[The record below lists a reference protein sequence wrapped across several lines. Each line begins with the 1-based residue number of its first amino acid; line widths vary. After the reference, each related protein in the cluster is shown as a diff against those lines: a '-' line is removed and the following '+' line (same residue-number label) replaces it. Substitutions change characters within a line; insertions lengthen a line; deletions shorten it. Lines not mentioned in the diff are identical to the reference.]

1 MMYGSRCN
9 NLTFILL
16 SLALPLLIAGCRTPQ
31 QYKEKADTDVYNII
45 DRIWEDKLFSRA
57 NYKISDT
64 KPLPQDLQVEK
75 SVPDSGILSL
85 AQALQLATAH
95 NRDYQTQKETL
106 YLTALQQTSVSH
118 QYDFIPFGQGA
129 GSYLKEGQDE
139 GIGATAALGFNK
151 LLYTGAFISTQIA
164 ANWMDI
170 ITGNMQSGLSSILSA
185 SITQPVLRG
194 YGRQVVM
201 ENLTQV
207 QRDTLYQLR
216 LFNRF
221 RKTFVVSVVSQ
232 YYHILQ
238 LYDEVKNARANFD
251 TLNWMNRR
259 AQDLATMGMIPQ
271 YELNQIYQDALQAHD
286 TLVLSQKMYQ
296 QALDGFKITLSL
308 PTQTEIQLDEKEL
321 DALRALGTI
330 EYEFQET
337 EAIQT
342 TLAQRL
348 DLANKADAVDDAK
361 RKVAIAADALRAELN
376 LVASAS
382 EASSDERTD
391 IITFNKLEDKYGLG
405 VQLDLPLDRLEER
418 NLYRTS
424 LITLNQRRRE
434 YEQASDMAVFEVR
447 QAFRDLSE
455 SAQRYKLQTESLT
468 LARKRFDNTIALLS
482 TAQTNTR
489 DVLDAQ
495 RDLFRAQNAS
505 TQTLVEYTI
514 AFLRF
519 YQDTGVLR
527 VQPDGMWVPQLAA
540 KK

>member
-1 MMYGSRCN
+1 MYGSRCN

-64 KPLPQDLQVEK
+64 QPLPQDLQVEK

-139 GIGATAALGFNK
+139 GIGVTAALGFNK

-201 ENLTQV
+201 ENLTQA

-271 YELNQIYQDALQAHD
+271 YELNQIYQDALRAHD
-286 TLVLSQKMYQ
+286 TLVLSQKCTNKPWMD
-296 QALDGFKITLSL
+296 LKSLS
-308 PTQTEIQLDEKEL
+308 
-321 DALRALGTI
+321 AC
-330 EYEFQET
+330 
-337 EAIQT
+337 
-342 TLAQRL
+342 
-348 DLANKADAVDDAK
+348 
-361 RKVAIAADALRAELN
+361 
-376 LVASAS
+376 
-382 EASSDERTD
+382 
-391 IITFNKLEDKYGLG
+391 
-405 VQLDLPLDRLEER
+405 PLKPKS
-418 NLYRTS
+418 NW
-424 LITLNQRRRE
+424 
-434 YEQASDMAVFEVR
+434 M
-447 QAFRDLSE
+447 
-455 SAQRYKLQTESLT
+455 
-468 LARKRFDNTIALLS
+468 
-482 TAQTNTR
+482 
-489 DVLDAQ
+489 
-495 RDLFRAQNAS
+495 
-505 TQTLVEYTI
+505 
-514 AFLRF
+514 
-519 YQDTGVLR
+519 
-527 VQPDGMWVPQLAA
+527 
-540 KK
+540 KKNSMP

>member
-1 MMYGSRCN
+1 MYGSRCN

>member
-1 MMYGSRCN
+1 MTYGSRCN
-9 NLTFILL
+9 NFSFILL
-16 SLALPLLIAGCRTPQ
+16 SLVLLLLIAGCHTPTH
-31 QYKEKADTDVYNII
+31 YKEQADNDVYGII
-45 DRIWEDKLFSRA
+45 DRMWRDDLNSRA

-64 KPLPQDLQVEK
+64 QPLPHDLQVQK

-85 AQALQLATAH
+85 ATAVQLATAH

-106 YLTALQQTSVSH
+106 YLTALQQTSVRH
-118 QYDFIPFGQGA
+118 QYDLIPFGQGA
-129 GSYLKEGQDE
+129 GGYLKEGQDE
-139 GIGATAALGFNK
+139 GIGATAAFGFNK
-151 LLYTGAFISTQIA
+151 LLYTGAVVSTQIA
-164 ANWMDI
+164 ANWMNVF
-170 ITGNMQSGLSSILSA
+170 TGNMQSGLSSVLSA
-185 SITQPVLRG
+185 SITQPILRG

-201 ENLTQV
+201 ENLTQA

-238 LYDEVKNARANFD
+238 LYDAVKNARANFD
-251 TLNWMNRR
+251 TLNWMNQR
-259 AQDLATMGMIPQ
+259 ARDLATMGMIPQ
-271 YELNQIYQDALQAHD
+271 YELNQIYQDTLRAHD
-286 TLVLSQKMYQ
+286 TLVQSQKTYQ
-296 QALDGFKITLSL
+296 QALDEFKITLSL

-321 DALRALGTI
+321 DALRALGIT

-337 EAIQT
+337 QAIQT

-348 DLANKADAVDDAK
+348 DLANKSDAVDDAK

-382 EASSDERTD
+382 KASSDERTD
-391 IITFNKLEDKYGLG
+391 ITTFKRLEDKYGLG

-418 NLYRTS
+418 NLYRTA
-424 LITLNQRRRE
+424 LITLNQRQRD
-434 YEQASDMAVFEVR
+434 YEQASDLAVLEVR
-447 QAFRDLSE
+447 QAYRDLSE

-468 LARKRFDNTIALLS
+468 LARKRFDNTIVLLS